1 MRYLGAVRLSLVTD
15 ETTSPARQRELIEHQ
30 AHAPGNTLVAIAQD
44 LDVSG
49 AVSPFNRPDLGPWLS
64 DETKVIQW
72 DVLCIAK
79 LDRLSRSL
87 IDFAN
92 LLRWCEDNGKTIVS
106 VSESLDFGTATGRL
120 LANLLMLFAE
130 FEREQIRE
138 RRKAAAKYLRETG
151 QYGGGRVPFGYVPE
165 RQGARGYRLVQ
176 DAGLAPIAQRMVAEA
191 LAGVSLR
198 KIARRLDADGIP
210 TSLNAQ
216 RGRSVKEP
224 RPGEEPKKPSS
235 WHNNTIRAILTSPVL
250 VGQTAEKRNGTFTV
264 VRDKRGQPVMFT
276 DEPIITEDEWLR
288 LQRVLRARTRAPA
301 AAQARHLLWRVAY
314 CANCSA
320 AFGKSSPHETDVILY
335 GHRRLRQP
343 EKPGYYVCKRCGF
356 SIRLLRLNEAVEALV
371 LQEAGPRMLREKRVV
386 PGDDHAVEIAR
397 LERRAENLREV
408 LSQEHDEG
416 LAAVISNLETKI
428 TDLGAQPHE
437 PTLIEWVPVASGTTV
452 AEHWAGLDTTQRNGW
467 LREWGVVA
475 YVDATRMRTRLGWLS
490 QDDNL
495 FRLPGGRLS

>member
-165 RQGARGYRLVQ
+165 RQGTRGYRLVQ
-176 DAGLAPIAQRMVAEA
+176 DA
-191 LAGVSLR
+191 
-198 KIARRLDADGIP
+198 
-210 TSLNAQ
+210 
-216 RGRSVKEP
+216 
-224 RPGEEPKKPSS
+224 
-235 WHNNTIRAILTSPVL
+235 
-250 VGQTAEKRNGTFTV
+250 
-264 VRDKRGQPVMFT
+264 
-276 DEPIITEDEWLR
+276 
-288 LQRVLRARTRAPA
+288 
-301 AAQARHLLWRVAY
+301 
-314 CANCSA
+314 
-320 AFGKSSPHETDVILY
+320 
-335 GHRRLRQP
+335 
-343 EKPGYYVCKRCGF
+343 
-356 SIRLLRLNEAVEALV
+356 
-371 LQEAGPRMLREKRVV
+371 
-386 PGDDHAVEIAR
+386 
-397 LERRAENLREV
+397 
-408 LSQEHDEG
+408 
-416 LAAVISNLETKI
+416 
-428 TDLGAQPHE
+428 
-437 PTLIEWVPVASGTTV
+437 
-452 AEHWAGLDTTQRNGW
+452 
-467 LREWGVVA
+467 
-475 YVDATRMRTRLGWLS
+475 
-490 QDDNL
+490 
-495 FRLPGGRLS
+495 